1 MQLYSTY
8 KIKMIAYFYTFNHN
22 NQLIIINK
30 ISKIMFGILIVII
43 DRFLKNIKIK
53 LKWNIYSLRI

>member
-8 KIKMIAYFYTFNHN
+8 KIKMIAYFFTFNHN

-43 DRFLKNIKIK
+43 DWFLKNIKI
-53 LKWNIYSLRI
+53 